1 MGVCALKSAGWLIEI
16 FLGIAKPS
24 AEGFN
29 RRGSLSGRH
38 GVARTEDTDMT
49 ASLVPRG
56 ARLACAM
63 VALACMTAQAG
74 PSVCADVA
82 AQARKLPDSA
92 WNAPEP
98 LAPWLRRQEP
108 RHPRASL
115 STVEE
120 EVLENPRWR
129 QALGAAPEQTLSIER
144 LQGTPVHRVDQ
155 VAGTAN
161 CQSYVLMEARPGL
174 PTRALETPIRA
185 EQPMGLCVTQSAFFA
200 IVQGQP
206 ALVVGGADSML
217 GLDQHYR
224 VSTWDGRGWTP
235 ACSLALKLRERLR
248 QTERR
253 CLGDTGWCDA
263 AEALAHDLARA
274 YDDDR
279 RGGAGLEPLA
289 FAAGREP
296 DRFLRASLR
305 LPDAGPGAAGDPALQ
320 LPVMG
325 GESRESN
332 AFLSSYA
339 NVDLR
344 RLAVWLDGRW
354 WLAVVGRAGV
364 GWRESTSTLV
374 TLYAPLGR
382 AVDVRAGFRFTLEAS
397 GLAAATA
404 SD

>member
-1 MGVCALKSAGWLIEI
+1 
-16 FLGIAKPS
+16 
-24 AEGFN
+24 
-29 RRGSLSGRH
+29 
-38 GVARTEDTDMT
+38 MT
-49 ASLVPRG
+49 ASLVPRV
-56 ARLACAM
+56 ARLVGAA
-63 VALACMTAQAG
+63 VALACMAAQAG

-92 WNAPEP
+92 WSGPEP

-120 EVLENPRWR
+120 ELLASPRWR
-129 QALGAAPEQTLSIER
+129 QALGGAPEQPLAIER

-155 VAGTAN
+155 LAGTAN
-161 CQSYVLMEARPGL
+161 CQSYVLVEARPGL
-174 PTRALETPIRA
+174 PARALETPIKA
-185 EQPMGLCVTQSAFFA
+185 EHPMGLCATQSAFFA
-200 IVQGQP
+200 TVQGQP
-206 ALVVGGADSML
+206 ALVVGGPDSML

-224 VSTWDGRGWTP
+224 VSVWDGRGWTP

-253 CLGDTGWCDA
+253 CAGDAGWCDA
-263 AEALAHDLARA
+263 AEALARDLAQA
-274 YDDDR
+274 YDGER
-279 RGGAGLEPLA
+279 RGGAALEPA
-289 FAAGREP
+289 TFAGGREP

-305 LPDAGPGAAGDPALQ
+305 LPDAGPGAAGDPLLQ
-320 LPVMG
+320 LPPLG
-325 GESRESN
+325 GESREPN
-332 AFLSSYA
+332 PFLTSYA

-344 RLAVWLDGRW
+344 RLAVWLDGHW

-382 AVDVRAGFRFTLEAS
+382 AVDARAGFRFTLEAS
-397 GLAAATA
+397 GLAEAMA